1 MKRRRRLLLPILVY
15 ITLDLSLAAMPG
27 AFVFDAAQSVE
38 SPHSGRGRGTAEI
51 LVRAAV
57 AVDSSVRCASAP
69 VVTSPPPTPTTRAA
83 RGRATPRWLPCAAVD
98 TASPSD
104 DPH

>member
-1 MKRRRRLLLPILVY
+1 MKRRRRLLLAILVY
-15 ITLDLSLAAMPG
+15 VTLDLSLAAMPG

-38 SPHSGRGRGTAEI
+38 SPHSGRGRDAAEI

-57 AVDSSVRCASAP
+57 AVDSSVPCASAQ
-69 VVTSPPPTPTTRAA
+69 VVTSAAPAPTTGAA
-83 RGRATPRWLPCAAVD
+83 HERATPRYLPRAAVD
-98 TASPSD
+98 TVSPSD

>member
-1 MKRRRRLLLPILVY
+1 VKRRRRLLLAILVY

-51 LVRAAV
+51 LVRAV
-57 AVDSSVRCASAP
+57 MAVDSSVPCASAP
-69 VVTSPPPTPTTRAA
+69 VVTSPSPAPTAGAA
-83 RGRATPRWLPCAAVD
+83 RERVTPRCLPRAAVD